1 MYRRHIAFVLVLALG
16 ATADTARAVPSDV
29 PPPPPETPQIAA
41 ASDEGE
47 QALKGFKIPAGLK
60 GELWAAEPDLAN
72 PVAFW
77 IDHRGRIYVCESFR
91 QSRGIEDNRGHE
103 HWLDDDLA
111 AQTVE
116 DRLAYVK
123 KHLGEKASDYTKY
136 DDRVRLLEDTNADGR
151 ADKAT
156 VFSDRFNGI
165 VEGTLAGVLTHGD
178 DVFLTCIPNLWRL
191 RDKNGDGQAD
201 ERTSLSYGYGV
212 RFAFRGHDMHGLV
225 IGPDGRL
232 YFSIG
237 DRGLNVTQGDRHFVN
252 PESGAVMRC
261 ELDGS
266 NLELFAKGLRNPQ
279 ELAFDDFGNLFT
291 GDNNSD
297 SGDRARWV
305 HVVEGGDSG
314 WRMAY
319 QYLPDRGPWNR
330 EQLWHPYHD
339 GQPAYIVPPIA
350 NFADGPSGLAHYPG
364 TGLPEHFQGRFL
376 LVDFRGGPANSGIR
390 SFKNKPKGATFE
402 LVEAEQAIWNVL
414 ATDVDFGPDGAIYL
428 TDWVNGWNGEGKG
441 RIYRFA
447 ATDTAVTAKGKETQE
462 ILAALSKAP
471 TSGRGDGSAGAS
483 PSQAL
488 PSLSVEQLS
497 QLLSH
502 PDRRVRQEAQF
513 ALVDHNAVEVLLSI
527 AKANDNQLARVHA
540 IWGLAQLSRRGR
552 GADKAMDTVLS
563 LLDDSDAEV
572 RAQAARTLGD
582 LRHDAAAPELRRRL
596 ADESP
601 RVRMFAAIAL
611 GNLQDPAAVDPLLAL
626 LDQNANQ
633 DPILRH
639 AAVMGLAGSGRA
651 SNEALLAHTKHPSAA
666 ARLGVLLA
674 LRRLGSEQIAEF
686 LSDSDSALVVEAGRA
701 IHDEPI
707 PAALPQLAALFTRST
722 QDDALLRRVL
732 NANYRLGTPESA
744 AALAKFAG
752 RADAPEAMRLEALK
766 MLGEWAKPSGRDRV
780 LGMWRP
786 LGQRPAS
793 DAAAA
798 MKGNLAAIFSGAGKV
813 RVQAAL
819 VATKLEIRE
828 VAPVLRTMLA
838 DKSQPPQ
845 ARADALTAL
854 DSLREPDTKQA
865 ATSALADEAP
875 AVRAA
880 ARNVLARIEPDAAI
894 PLLAAAATCDVTA
907 ERQAALAKLGQ
918 LDQKAAA
925 DALVAALDRLLVG
938 ELPADSRL
946 DLLAAAAERKEGDI
960 KERLARYES
969 QLAKDDPL
977 AAWQECLQGGDAAR
991 GRTIFFERAQV
1002 SCVRCHKVGGTGGEV
1017 GPDLSKIAA
1026 DKKRDYLLEAIVIP
1040 SKTIAKN
1047 FESVVIRD
1055 LDGVTHTGVLK
1066 QETEHGV
1073 QLMTAEGKLLTIA
1086 KENIDARKPGK
1097 SAMPEDVTKHLS
1109 KFEMRDLVE
1118 FLAGQK

>member
-1 MYRRHIAFVLVLALG
+1 MPRYSAFVLILAVFTK
-16 ATADTARAVPSDV
+16 TAFAVPGDV
-29 PPPPPETPQIAA
+29 PAPPPEAPQIAA
-41 ASDEGE
+41 ASDEGQ
-47 QALKGFKIPAGLK
+47 QAIKGFKIPAGLK

-77 IDHRGRIYVCESFR
+77 IDQHGRIFVCESFR

-116 DRLAYVK
+116 DRLAYIH
-123 KHLGEKASDYTKY
+123 KHLGDKARDYTKY
-136 DDRVRLLEDTNADGR
+136 DDRLRLLEDTDRDGR

-156 VFSDRFNGI
+156 VFADRFNGI
-165 VEGTLAGVLTHGD
+165 ASGTLAGVLTRGD

-191 RDKNGDGQAD
+191 RDKDGDGQAD

-252 PESGAVMRC
+252 PESGSVMRC

-279 ELAFDDFGNLFT
+279 ELAFDDLGNLFT

-350 NFADGPSGLAHYPG
+350 NFADGPSGLAYYPG

-376 LVDFRGGPANSGIR
+376 LVDFRGGPANSGVR

-441 RIYRFA
+441 RIYKFV
-447 ATDTAVTAKGKETQE
+447 ATDATVAAQAKATQH
-462 ILAALSKAP
+462 LLSE
-471 TSGRGDGSAGAS
+471 GF
-483 PSQAL
+483 SQRTVDEL
-488 PSLSVEQLS
+488 VG
-497 QLLSH
+497 LLSH
-502 PDRRVRQEAQF
+502 ADRRVRQEAQF
-513 ALVDHNAVEVLLSI
+513 ELVERRASTPLAHAARDA
-527 AKANDNQLARVHA
+527 ATQLARIHA
-540 IWGLAQLSRRGR
+540 VWGLGQLARRGIDH
-552 GADKAMDTVLS
+552 ASCLKQVLRN
-563 LLDDSDAEV
+563 LADDSDAEV

-582 LRHDAAAPELRRRL
+582 LRYDAAAPELCSRL

-601 RVRMFAAIAL
+601 RVRMNAAIAL
-611 GNLQDPAAVDPLLAL
+611 GNLQDPAAIQPLVAL
-626 LDQNANQ
+626 LEENANQ
-633 DPILRH
+633 DPVLRH

-651 SNEALLAHTKHPSAA
+651 SNEALLAHAKHPSAA
-666 ARLGVLLA
+666 VRLGVLLA

-686 LSDSDSALVVEAGRA
+686 LSDTDPALVVEAARA

-707 PAALPQLAALFTRST
+707 PAALPQLAALITRST

-732 NANYRLGTPESA
+732 NANYRLGSHESA

-752 RADAPEAMRLEALK
+752 HNDSPEAMRLEALK

-786 LGQRPAS
+786 LDPRPAS

-854 DSLREPDTKQA
+854 DSLREPDTKDA
-865 ATSALADEAP
+865 ATSALADETP

-925 DALVAALDRLLVG
+925 DALVAALDRLLAG
-938 ELPADSRL
+938 DWLADSRL
-946 DLLAAAAERKEGDI
+946 DLLAAAGERKEGEI

-977 AAWQECLQGGDAAR
+977 AAWQECLEGGEAQR

-1066 QETEHGV
+1066 QETDQAV

-1097 SAMPEDVTKHLS
+1097 SAMPEDLTKHLS